1 MGICDRKAKMTL
13 EQLRMLLKIAEEGS
27 VFAAAEALHKTQ
39 PTVSV
44 AIKKLEAE
52 LGLQLLS
59 REQYR
64 ATLTAE
70 GKILYEKA
78 KAILQQIA
86 TFEGLAEH
94 LAVGN
99 EAEMRIAVEASC
111 SIPLMF
117 QIMRICNEEFP
128 ETQFSF
134 SVESIM
140 GALERLMLDE
150 AELAITPF
158 VMGNGA
164 LESFPLLHAELIRVA
179 SPTFQPCVAGGTVAF
194 EELKEY
200 VQVIVKD
207 SSRNPPEGTFNV
219 VAGGRRWYVSDHYT
233 KKELIL
239 AGMGWGMLH
248 YHLVEEELAKG
259 TLKPLVVTNHPLTNT
274 IEISVVR
281 KASVAHGPV
290 ASALWTNLQELLD
303 KGELIGT
310 DRAIEI
316 SNLRDDQDL

>member
-1 MGICDRKAKMTL
+1 MTL

-44 AIKKLEAE
+44 AMKKLEAE
-52 LGLQLLS
+52 LGLELIS
-59 REQYR
+59 REKYR
-64 ATLTAE
+64 ASLTAE

-78 KAILQQIA
+78 KAILQQIE

-111 SIPLMF
+111 SIPLML
-117 QIMRICNEEFP
+117 QIMRICNEQFP
-128 ETQFSF
+128 STQFSF

-150 AELAITPF
+150 ADMAITPF
-158 VMGNGA
+158 VTGNGA

-179 SPTFQPCVAGGTVAF
+179 SPNFRPCMGKEVVAF
-194 EELKEY
+194 EELQEY

-207 SSRNPPEGTFNV
+207 SSRKPPEETFNV
-219 VAGGRRWYVSDHYT
+219 VAGGRRWFVSDHYT

-248 YHLVEEELAKG
+248 RHLIEDELDKG
-259 TLKPLVVTNHPLTNT
+259 TLKPLNVTNHPLINT

-281 KASVAHGPV
+281 KAGLAHGPV
-290 ASALWTNLQELLD
+290 ASTLWANLQELLA
-303 KGELIGT
+303 KGELVGV
-310 DRAIEI
+310 D
-316 SNLRDDQDL
+316 